1 MNFENKLKQALKSNS
16 IEQIYSV
23 FSEIYYFYYRL
34 VYFTIMKYISIP
46 NDIED
51 LTQDVF
57 VDFFNNL
64 NIKIDN
70 IKYYLLTSAKNK
82 SINYLKSKNNNI
94 EYSDLIKY
102 KNIAES
108 TNNKNYDDLINM
120 FKQYLSDFE
129 IEIIIQH
136 IIYDYSFKELSKI
149 YNKPLK
155 TIFSIYN
162 RAKNKLKERYESY
175 EH

>member
-64 NIKIDN
+64 SIKIDN
-70 IKYYLLTSAKNK
+70 IN
-82 SINYLKSKNNNI
+82 
-94 EYSDLIKY
+94 
-102 KNIAES
+102 
-108 TNNKNYDDLINM
+108 
-120 FKQYLSDFE
+120 
-129 IEIIIQH
+129 
-136 IIYDYSFKELSKI
+136 IIYSHQLKI
-149 YNKPLK
+149 NQLI
-155 TIFSIYN
+155 T
-162 RAKNKLKERYESY
+162 
-175 EH
+175 